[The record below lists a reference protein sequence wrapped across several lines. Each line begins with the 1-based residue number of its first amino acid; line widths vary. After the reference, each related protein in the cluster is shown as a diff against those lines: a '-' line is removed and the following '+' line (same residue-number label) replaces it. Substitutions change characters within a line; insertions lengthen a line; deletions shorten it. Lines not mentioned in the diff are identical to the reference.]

1 MTDQGR
7 ARTRRTLI
15 YSGGLI
21 ACVLAAACR
30 SPSADQEAR
39 TASPGAPPTFVGKTW
54 MSTDPSAAPG
64 TLRIFLPDGTLVM
77 DSCGETYRLA
87 RWRAIDDRR
96 IEWQEDSARIEAEV
110 TQVGSEQLQLRMQ
123 MVRELRE
130 ENYRLA
136 SVPFVCPDARPSQVM
151 PSVHVEGRLIYLE
164 RLALPRSAV
173 VRVDLRDTSRAD
185 APARILATQT
195 IPTSQGPPFAF
206 SLTVPDTALDPRAS
220 LSVFA
225 EIRDGARLM
234 FVTDTRH
241 RVPREGVKGM
251 EVRLTF
257 VASARGDPARGVVTP
272 SPTTYR
278 CGNDT
283 FKVAFEEQRAY
294 VTMPDGSLVT
304 LRRLDTG
311 GDPEQPRTF
320 SDGRMTFVREIE
332 GTGGPRVL
340 FARGRMV
347 PAQCVAQR

>member
-7 ARTRRTLI
+7 ARTRRAQI
-15 YSGGLI
+15 YFGGLI

-39 TASPGAPPTFVGKTW
+39 TASPASPPAFVGKTW

-64 TLRIFLPDGTLVM
+64 TLRIFVPDGTLVM

-96 IEWQEDSARIEAEV
+96 VEWQENSARIEAEV

-123 MVRELRE
+123 LGRDLKE
-130 ENYRLA
+130 EHYRLA

-151 PSVHVEGRLIYLE
+151 PS
-164 RLALPRSAV
+164 
-173 VRVDLRDTSRAD
+173 T
-185 APARILATQT
+185 
-195 IPTSQGPPFAF
+195 
-206 SLTVPDTALDPRAS
+206 
-220 LSVFA
+220 
-225 EIRDGARLM
+225 
-234 FVTDTRH
+234 
-241 RVPREGVKGM
+241 
-251 EVRLTF
+251 
-257 VASARGDPARGVVTP
+257 DPARGVVTP
-272 SPTTYR
+272 APTTYR

-304 LRRLDTG
+304 LRRLNTG

-320 SDGRMTFVREIE
+320 SDGRMTFVRETE
-332 GTGGPRVL
+332 GTGAPRVL

>member
-1 MTDQGR
+1 MPDQGR
-7 ARTRRTLI
+7 TKARLMLI
-15 YSGGLI
+15 CSGGLI
-21 ACVLAAACR
+21 ASVLAAACR

-39 TASPGAPPTFVGKTW
+39 TASPEAPPAFVGKTW
-54 MSTDPSAAPG
+54 MSTNPSAAPG

-87 RWRAIDDRR
+87 RWRAIDERR
-96 IEWQEDSARIEAEV
+96 IEWHEDSARIEAEV
-110 TQVGSEQLQLRMQ
+110 TEVSSDHLQLRLHL
-123 MVRELRE
+123 VRELKE

-136 SVPFVCPDARPSQVM
+136 PVPFVCPDVRPSPVTTT
-151 PSVHVEGRLIYLE
+151 VHVEGTLVYLE
-164 RLALPRSAV
+164 RLALPPSAV
-173 VRVDLRDTSRAD
+173 VRVHLRDTSRAD
-185 APARILATQT
+185 APARTLVTQT
-195 IPTSQGPPFAF
+195 IPASQGPPFPF
-206 SLTVPDTALDPRAS
+206 SLTVPGTTIEPQAS

-225 EIRDGARLM
+225 EIRDGTRLM

-241 RVPREGVKGM
+241 PVPRDGAKGM

-278 CGNDT
+278 CGDDT
-283 FKVAFEEQRAY
+283 FRVAFEEQRAY

-304 LRRLDTG
+304 LPRPNTA

-320 SDGRMTFVREIE
+320 SDGRMTFVQEME
-332 GTGGPRVL
+332 GVGGPRVL

-347 PAQCVAQR
+347 PAPCTAQR

>member
-1 MTDQGR
+1 MMGAAKMSTGR
-7 ARTRRTLI
+7 MMI

-21 ACVLAAACR
+21 ACVLTAACR
-30 SPSADQEAR
+30 SPSGDQEAR
-39 TASPGAPPTFVGKTW
+39 TASPEAQPPFVGKTW

-64 TLRIFLPDGTLVM
+64 TLRIFLADGTLVM

-87 RWRAIDDRR
+87 RWRAIDERR
-96 IEWQEDSARIEAEV
+96 IEWQEDTARIEAEV
-110 TQVGSEQLQLRMQ
+110 TQVSSDQLQLRMH
-123 MVRELRE
+123 VAREVRE

-136 SVPFVCPDARPSQVM
+136 PVPFVCPDARPSQVT
-151 PSVHVEGRLIYLE
+151 PSVHVEGRLVYLE
-164 RLALPRSAV
+164 RLALPPSAV

-185 APARILATQT
+185 APARTLVTQT
-195 IPTSQGPPFAF
+195 IPASQGPPFAF
-206 SLTVPDTALDPRAS
+206 SLTVPNTAIDPRAS
-220 LSVFA
+220 LSLFA

-234 FVTDTRH
+234 FITDTRH
-241 RVPREGVKGM
+241 PVPREGAKGM

-278 CGNDT
+278 CGNET
-283 FKVAFEEQRAY
+283 FRVAFEEQRAY

-304 LRRLDTG
+304 LRRLNTG

-320 SDGRMTFVREIE
+320 SDGRVTFVQEIE
-332 GTGGPRVL
+332 GTGGPHVL

-347 PAQCVAQR
+347 PAPCSRQN